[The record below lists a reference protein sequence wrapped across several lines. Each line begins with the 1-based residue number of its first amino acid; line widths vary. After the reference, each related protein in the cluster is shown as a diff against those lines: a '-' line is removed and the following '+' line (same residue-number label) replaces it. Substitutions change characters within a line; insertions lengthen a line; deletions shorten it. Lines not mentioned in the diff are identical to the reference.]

1 LAAERLPPPQ
11 PSPAQSLRS
20 FAGEGAAGL
29 QRNFAGGEVFPT
41 ALRGERGGLPQ
52 QTPSHRKQTTLAV
65 TGFFSLVQDLMR
77 LVIQRVKEASV
88 VVADE
93 LVAAIGP
100 GYLVLVGVT
109 HDDDAA
115 KADWLARKVAGLR
128 LFEDDHGLTNLSLAD
143 VGGEVLAVSQFTLYA
158 NARKGRRPSFVAA
171 ARPEVAEPLFQRFV
185 TSLQKEGVSVQTGVF
200 GAHMHVALINDGPV
214 TLIIER

>member
-1 LAAERLPPPQ
+1 
-11 PSPAQSLRS
+11 
-20 FAGEGAAGL
+20 
-29 QRNFAGGEVFPT
+29 
-41 ALRGERGGLPQ
+41 
-52 QTPSHRKQTTLAV
+52 
-65 TGFFSLVQDLMR
+65 MR

-115 KADWLARKVAGLR
+115 KADWLAWKVAGLR